1 VIEDQL
7 AVAASATPLAD
18 PRDDVAEDPAA
29 STAFLPSPAA
39 MEEEIATVLAIKL
52 SDDLHPWVDGYARVG
67 HRNSFLWNW
76 CRRGVEVTRLSCV
89 DPCLR
94 DAVCDT
100 RVLGIMLDV
109 LLDDIAD
116 HQKDLAFLE
125 RLLSVMETGVSAQ
138 EESFAPHQRA
148 YARFTI
154 DVWNEIE
161 RRVRLFPRHE
171 EFAELLRFDYRQLFN
186 VMRYSRL
193 LNEYPE
199 MFNLVEHD
207 LYTPHNMHMMI
218 SSTMDLMCSPAFD
231 RSELAILREVVWRAQ
246 CMGRVGNLVTTWQ
259 REIGEND
266 FTSGVFAR
274 AISCGDLTVSD
285 LWSGNRTY
293 IESVIRGQQHEEYF
307 LRRWQTYRREILA
320 LRTRSRSVNFT
331 ELVAGLQRLICLH
344 LGSRGKK

>member
-1 VIEDQL
+1 M
-7 AVAASATPLAD
+7 
-18 PRDDVAEDPAA
+18 RCDDVNEEISQDPVVA
-29 STAFLPSPAA
+29 TGFLPSPEA
-39 MEEEIATVLAIKL
+39 MEREIADVMTIKL
-52 SDDLHPWVDGYARVG
+52 SDDMQPWVEGYAKVG
-67 HRNSFLWNW
+67 HRNPFLWNW
-76 CRRGVEVTRLSCV
+76 CRRGVEVTMLTCV
-89 DPCLR
+89 DPALSN
-94 DAVCDT
+94 DVCNT

-125 RLLSVMETGVSAQ
+125 QLLGILETGIVPS
-138 EESFAPHQRA
+138 EEVFKPQQRA

-154 DVWNEIE
+154 EVWDEIQ
-161 RRVRLFPRHE
+161 RRISHFPRYA

-218 SSTMDLMCSPAFD
+218 SATMDLMCSPRFE
-231 RSELAILREVVWRAQ
+231 RTELAILREVVWRAQ
-246 CMGRVGNLVTTWQ
+246 CMGRIGNLVTTWQ
-259 REIGEND
+259 REIGEDD

-274 AISCGDLTVSD
+274 AISCGDLAVRELS
-285 LWSGNRTY
+285 SGNRAHLET
-293 IESVIRGQQHEEYF
+293 VIKQQEHEEFF
-307 LRRWQTYRREILA
+307 LRRWQTYRREILT
-320 LRTRSRSVNFT
+320 LRTRCNSVNFT
-331 ELVAGLQRLICLH
+331 ELVNGLQRLICLH